1 MAHGGYAVIDFETT
15 GLSPAHHHRIIEV
28 GVVHV
33 APDGTVEG
41 SFETVVNPS
50 RDLGPTHIH
59 RLRGAD
65 VRDAPPFSAISGRL
79 VELLRGRVL
88 VAHNARFETTFLRA
102 EMERLGLASPIQDGH
117 ALCTMK
123 LASTFLPGSGRKLA
137 DCCAAYDIP
146 LEDAHEALADAR
158 ATAMLLGAYL
168 EAGRGDAAWWD
179 QWGDFAARAA
189 WPAPVHP
196 ARDWLARSRGAAS
209 PTTPTLLDRATDRA
223 APLEGDAAEVAYAAM
238 LDQALADG
246 YLSLDESDQLREL
259 AAQVGLAEVSRRDV
273 QLRYFEALADAAW
286 SDGVLSLAERKQVQ
300 AVGTM
305 LDIPSRAV
313 DAALRK
319 RVVDERGARVA
330 GPRSRRLDAS
340 DVVVLT
346 GEMSEPREIA
356 EARVSASG
364 AQVGRGV
371 TKKTTL
377 LVAADADSLS
387 GKAMKARQ
395 YGIEIVDEAALRRL
409 LPPVS

>member
-102 EMERLGLASPIQDGH
+102 EMERSGMASPVQDDH

-168 EAGRGDAAWWD
+168 EAGRGDAEWWD
-179 QWGDFAARAA
+179 QWGDFAARAT
-189 WPAPVHP
+189 WPAPAHP
-196 ARDWLARSRGAAS
+196 AQDWLARSRGSAG
-209 PTTPTLLDRATDRA
+209 PTPPTLLDRATDRA
-223 APLEGDAAEVAYAAM
+223 APLAGSAAEIAYAAM

-259 AAQVGLAEVSRRDV
+259 AAQVGLAEPSRRDV

-286 SDGVLSLAERKQVQ
+286 GDGVLSLAERKQVQ

-313 DAALRK
+313 EAALRK
-319 RVVDERGARVA
+319 RVVDDGVARVA
-330 GPRSRRLDAS
+330 GPRSRRVDAS

-346 GEMSEPREIA
+346 GEMSESREVL
-356 EARVSASG
+356 EALVSSSG

-371 TKKTTL
+371 TKRTTL
-377 LVAADADSLS
+377 LAAADPDSLS
-387 GKAMKARQ
+387 GKAQKARQ
-395 YGIEIVDEAALRRL
+395 YGIEIVDEAGLRRL

>member
-33 APDGTVEG
+33 APDGTMED
-41 SFETVVNPS
+41 SFETVINPS

-65 VRDAPPFSAISGRL
+65 VRDAPSFAAVSGRL

-102 EMERLGLASPIQDGH
+102 EMARLGLRSPVDDDG

-123 LASTFLPGSGRKLA
+123 LAGTYLPGSGRKLA
-137 DCCAAYDIP
+137 DCCAAYDIT

-158 ATAMLLGAYL
+158 ATAQLLSAYL
-168 EAGRGDAAWWD
+168 DADQDDRRWWE
-179 QWGDFAARAA
+179 QWGDFAARAP
-189 WPAPVHP
+189 WPAPAHP
-196 ARDWLARSRGAAS
+196 AADWLARSRGGTAVS
-209 PTTPTLLDRATDRA
+209 TPELLDRATDHA
-223 APLEGDAAEVAYAAM
+223 APLAGSPAEIAYAGM

-246 YLSLDESDQLREL
+246 YLSLDESDQLHEL
-259 AAQVGLAEVSRRDV
+259 ARSVGLGDRARRDL
-273 QLRYFEALADAAW
+273 QTRYFSALVDAAW
-286 SDGVLSLAERKQVQ
+286 RDGVLSPSERRQIS

-305 LDIPSRAV
+305 LDIPSSAREE
-313 DAALRK
+313 ALRVP
-319 RVVDERGARVA
+319 RMAEVRAEPRTRRIGA
-330 GPRSRRLDAS
+330 G

-346 GEMSEPREIA
+346 GEMSQTREQL
-356 EARVSASG
+356 EQRVMATG
-364 AQVGRGV
+364 AQVARAV

-377 LVAADADSLS
+377 LVAADPDSLS
-387 GKAMKARQ
+387 GKAQKARQ
-395 YGIEIVDEAALRRL
+395 YGIQIVDEPSL
-409 LPPVS
+409 LVLMG